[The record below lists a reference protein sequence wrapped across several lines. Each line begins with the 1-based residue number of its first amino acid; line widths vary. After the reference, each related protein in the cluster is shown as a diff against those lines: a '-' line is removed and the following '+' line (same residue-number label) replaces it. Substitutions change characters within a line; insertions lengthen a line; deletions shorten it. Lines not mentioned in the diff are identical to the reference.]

1 VAKADLRTLT
11 RYQHFILMGA
21 TPGPEGQSAT
31 RFARELEREHP
42 NLPELLRQVEAA
54 MRGEPQRESDGDD
67 EDDDEDDDEYDG
79 PVPAPVPNWIS
90 GIERVAR
97 AFGEGQAIR
106 GGAGRLRPG
115 QVDVKVRPD
124 TQGEVSVLVRVR
136 AADVLAGRV
145 DFSEILGR
153 VLRGFR
159 KSAP

>member
-1 VAKADLRTLT
+1 MAKADLRTLT
-11 RYQHFILMGA
+11 RYQHFILMAA
-21 TPGPEGQSAT
+21 TTGPEGQSAA

-42 NLPELLRQVEAA
+42 DLPETLRQVEAA
-54 MRGEPQRESDGDD
+54 MRGEPQHESDG
-67 EDDDEDDDEYDG
+67 DDEDDDEYDG
-79 PVPAPVPNWIS
+79 PVPAPVPSWIG

-106 GGAGRLRPG
+106 GGAARLRPG

-136 AADVLAGRV
+136 ASDVLAGRV
-145 DFSEILGR
+145 DFAEILGR

>member
-1 VAKADLRTLT
+1 MAKADLRTLT

-21 TPGPEGQSAT
+21 TPGPEGQSAA
-31 RFARELEREHP
+31 RFARDLEREHP
-42 NLPELLRQVEAA
+42 DLPETLRHVEAA
-54 MRGEPQRESDGDD
+54 MRGETQHESEGD
-67 EDDDEDDDEYDG
+67 DDDEYDG
-79 PVPAPVPNWIS
+79 PVPAPVPSWIS

-106 GGAGRLRPG
+106 GGAAPLRPG